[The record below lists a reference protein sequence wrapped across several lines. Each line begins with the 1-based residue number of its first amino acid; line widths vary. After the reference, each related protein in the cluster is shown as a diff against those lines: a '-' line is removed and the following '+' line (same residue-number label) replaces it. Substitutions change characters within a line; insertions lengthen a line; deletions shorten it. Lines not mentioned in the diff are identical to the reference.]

1 MTRIAVGG
9 FHHETNTF
17 APTKAAFEH
26 FARTDGWPGLQRGGG
41 MLEALAGKN
50 IPLPGFAEAAPK
62 DWQLL
67 PTVWC
72 NASPSAHVE
81 RDAYERICGMMLD
94 ELRAL
99 GPVDAVFLDLHG
111 AMVCEHLE
119 DGEGPLLQAVRQVIG
134 PDVPLVASLDLHA
147 NVTRAMFDAA
157 DLLVGY
163 RTYPHVDMA
172 ETGARS
178 AALLA
183 RVLKEGKPAKAW
195 TKLDWLISINWQ
207 CTLMDPAK
215 AVYDAMAAM
224 EGDAVWSTSFTPGFP
239 PADIRDCGPAIFAYG
254 AAQADVDE
262 AVARIAADIEAR
274 RAAFDGGYFS
284 PAEAVAEAARLNGQG
299 IQPVVIADTQDNPGG
314 GGDGNTAGLLKALV
328 EGKAEDAAFGLYID
342 PRLADQAHAAGE
354 GGTLEAHFGG
364 NWPGD
369 EPLALPATVERLGNG
384 RFLCTG
390 PFYGGNNMDLGPM
403 ALLSVGESKVKVV
416 VASRKVQAADKEMFR
431 CLGVEPTTTAILGLK
446 SSVHFRADFTM
457 DGGRILVTTAP
468 GPVTADPAALPY
480 RNLRH
485 GVRLGPN
492 GPAFEG

>member
-17 APTKAAFEH
+17 APTKATYEH
-26 FARTDGWPGLQRGGG
+26 FARTDGWPGLQRGTG

-50 IPLPGFAEAAPK
+50 IPLPGFADAAPE

-81 RDAYERICGMMLD
+81 QDAYERITAMMLE

-119 DGEGPLLQAVRQVIG
+119 DGEGPLLQAVRAAIG
-134 PDVPLVASLDLHA
+134 PDVPLVVSLDLHA
-147 NVTRAMFDAA
+147 NVTEAMFDAA
-157 DLLVGY
+157 DMLVGY

-178 AALLA
+178 AALLQ
-183 RVLKEGKPAKAW
+183 RILQDGRPAKAW
-195 TKLDWLISINWQ
+195 AKLDWLISINWQ

-215 AVYDAMAAM
+215 AVYEAMAAM
-224 EGDAVWSTSFTPGFP
+224 EQGNVWSTSFTPGFP
-239 PADIRDCGPAIFAYG
+239 PADIHDCGPAIFAYG
-254 AAQADVDE
+254 TDQTAADK
-262 AVARIAADIEAR
+262 AVAQVAADIENR
-274 RAAFDGGYFS
+274 RAAFDGGYYS
-284 PAEAVAEAARLNGQG
+284 PAEAVAEAARLNARG
-299 IQPVVIADTQDNPGG
+299 IRPAVIADTQDNPGG

-342 PRLADQAHAAGE
+342 PALAEAAHAAGQ
-354 GGTLEAHFGG
+354 GATIQATFGG

-369 EPLALPATVERLGNG
+369 DAFTLPAAVARLGTG
-384 RFLCTG
+384 QFHCTG
-390 PFYGGNNMDLGPM
+390 PFYGGNDMDLGPM
-403 ALLSVGESKVKVV
+403 ALLSVGESGVRVV

-431 CLGVEPTTTAILGLK
+431 CLGVEPITTAILGLK
-446 SSVHFRADFTM
+446 SSVHFRADFTIE
-457 DGGRILVTTAP
+457 GGEILVTTAP

-480 RNLRH
+480 RNLRP
-485 GVRLGPN
+485 GVRLGPS
-492 GPAFEG
+492 GPAFGG